1 MATSNLFDEDENT
14 LVLINGEAKVAELV
28 ETKNEEEE
36 FDETQAEANG
46 AC

>member
-1 MATSNLFDEDENT
+1 MATSKLFDEDENT
-14 LVLINGEAKVAELV
+14 LVLIDNEAKVVELV